1 MSETSNSM
9 IHTSI
14 IMFAV
19 SMILVLVSLISNY
32 VYKDS
37 LSAFLLIS
45 SIRFVGSFIT
55 AFKSSKLKEENI
67 RKEAF
72 INTSLSVFILGL
84 VIMILTFFLVTLR
97 IR

>member
-37 LSAFLLIS
+37 LSAFY
-45 SIRFVGSFIT
+45 
-55 AFKSSKLKEENI
+55 
-67 RKEAF
+67 
-72 INTSLSVFILGL
+72 
-84 VIMILTFFLVTLR
+84 
-97 IR
+97 

>member
-1 MSETSNSM
+1 
-9 IHTSI
+9 
-14 IMFAV
+14 
-19 SMILVLVSLISNY
+19 
-32 VYKDS
+32 
-37 LSAFLLIS
+37 LIS
-45 SIRFVGSFIT
+45 SILFVGSFIT